1 MTHDSTHETTQYD
14 APDPDRRTGTRV
26 VEPVVVAPANPPAE
40 VTKVERTM
48 SFWSFVAGFV
58 FALVAGA
65 VAILVFF
72 AVSDADDDG
81 NLQLEVPAVDV
92 EG

>member
-1 MTHDSTHETTQYD
+1 MTHDSTHETHYD
-14 APDPDRRTGTRV
+14 APDPDRRAGTQV
-26 VEPVVVAPANPPAE
+26 AEPVVVTPTNP

-81 NLQLEVPAVDV
+81 NLELDVPAVDV